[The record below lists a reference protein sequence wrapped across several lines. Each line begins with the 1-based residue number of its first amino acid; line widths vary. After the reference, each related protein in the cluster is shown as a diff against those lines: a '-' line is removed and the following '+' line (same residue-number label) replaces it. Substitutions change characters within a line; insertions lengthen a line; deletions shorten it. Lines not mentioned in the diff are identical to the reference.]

1 MTSAQF
7 PFHRETTVRVAA
19 SPHVVFAL
27 LDDHQR
33 LAAHMEKPSLMMAGA
48 TMKIETDS
56 KKGQALGSLITVKGR
71 VLGMALSVSEQVT
84 EYAPPLRKTWET
96 VGETHLLVIGAYR
109 MGFALAPEAEIS
121 HLRVWIDYDW
131 PTGRW
136 TRVLG
141 KLLGQTYAD
150 WCVQRMA
157 TDAERTFSERHSDG
171 NQ

>member
-1 MTSAQF
+1 MSAQF

-19 SPHVVFAL
+19 SPHAVFAL

-56 KKGQALGSLITVKGR
+56 ERGQALGSLITVKGQ
-71 VLGMALSVSEQVT
+71 VLGMALSVSERVT
-84 EYAPPLRKTWET
+84 EYEPPLRKVWDTF
-96 VGETHLLVIGAYR
+96 GEPHLLVIGAYR
-109 MGFALAPEAEIS
+109 MGFALAPDAETS
-121 HLRVWIDYDW
+121 QLRVWIDYDW

-136 TRVLG
+136 ARLLG
-141 KLLGQTYAD
+141 KLLGRTYAD

-157 TDAERTFSERHSDG
+157 ADAARAF
-171 NQ
+171 